1 MQQVRKASGALAIAA
16 ALLGAPVA
24 AHAHP
29 HILATLTTGLSQP
42 AADRTAL
49 RFLWTMDAGFTAYTM
64 AEQKIMQ
71 FDAPTLARLAKT
83 QSEALAEFGHFSKIS
98 VNGKPGAVTV
108 SDPAMTLTP
117 EGTLAFGFTMSVE
130 HAGEK
135 LKVLDAEIFDANFFA
150 YFSLDPKAPVT
161 IEAAAKTC
169 RAETN
174 GPAMIN
180 LKETRSV
187 PKAFW
192 AALDG
197 SVSDQQKFVNRI
209 RIECE

>member
-1 MQQVRKASGALAIAA
+1 MDQHRKALFAVAA
-16 ALLGAPVA
+16 GVALLAAPGAQ
-24 AHAHP
+24 AHP
-29 HILATLTTGLSQP
+29 HILANLS
-42 AADRTAL
+42 ADVSRSADDRTAL
-49 RFLWTMDAGFTAYTM
+49 RFVWKMDVGFTAYTM

-71 FDAPTLARLAKT
+71 FDAATLARLAKT
-83 QSEALAEFGHFSKIS
+83 QSEALAEFGHFSKVS
-98 VNGKPGAVTV
+98 VNGKPGTGAV

-117 EGTLAFGFTMSVE
+117 EGTLAFGFTLTVD
-130 HAGEK
+130 HAGET
-135 LKVLDAEIFDANFFA
+135 LKTLDAEVFDANFFA
-150 YFSLDPKAPVT
+150 YFSLDPKAPVKLD
-161 IEAAAKTC
+161 AALAGC
-169 RAETN
+169 RADAS

-209 RIECE
+209 RIDCE

>member
-1 MQQVRKASGALAIAA
+1 MTQLRKVLPAIAA
-16 ALLGAPVA
+16 LAALFAAPGAQ
-24 AHAHP
+24 AHP
-29 HILATLTTGLSQP
+29 HILANLTADVSRP
-42 AADRTAL
+42 AEERTAL
-49 RFLWTMDAGFTAYTM
+49 RFLWKMDAGFMAYTM

-71 FDAPTLARLAKT
+71 FDPATLARLAKT
-83 QSEALAEFGHFSKIS
+83 QSEALAEFGHFSKVS
-98 VNGKPGAVTV
+98 VNGKPGAGTV
-108 SDPAMTLTP
+108 SDPAMALTP
-117 EGTLAFGFTMSVE
+117 EGTLAFGFTLTLD

-135 LKVLDAEIFDANFFA
+135 LKTLDAEIFDANFFA
-150 YFSLDPKAPVT
+150 YFSLDPASPVKLDAALAGCRS
-161 IEAAAKTC
+161 EA
-169 RAETN
+169 N

-180 LKETRSV
+180 LKNTRSV